1 MEGQMAPPKKT
12 PRKSASVKIR
22 DLKRKSVSVRV
33 TARVKG
39 GSARRPGGTND
50 DSI

>member
-1 MEGQMAPPKKT
+1 MASSKKP
-12 PRKSASVKIR
+12 PRKSVKLKS
-22 DLKRKSVSVRV
+22 LKRKSVSLRV

-39 GSARRPGGTND
+39 GVRKGGGTND

>member
-1 MEGQMAPPKKT
+1 MASSRKP
-12 PRKSASVKIR
+12 PRKSVKLKS
-22 DLKRKSVSVRV
+22 LKRKSVSVRV

-39 GSARRPGGTND
+39 GSGRRGGTND

>member
-1 MEGQMAPPKKT
+1 MAPLKKT
-12 PRKSASVKIR
+12 PRKSVPTKSK
-22 DLKRKSVSVRV
+22 DLKRKSLSVRV

-39 GSARRPGGTND
+39 GGVKRQCTND